1 MLLKKNRNMW
11 TEEKLNDLMTTPS
24 ETLVEDVKKIKGDI
38 MILGAGG
45 KMGPTLAILAKKAIK
60 KANINKRV
68 IAVSRF
74 SDSIARHVL
83 ESNDIEIIAC
93 DLMEEGVIDSL
104 PDAEN
109 IIFMVGRK
117 FGTVGDEIL
126 SWGMNTWLPVH
137 VAKRFKK
144 SNILAFSTGGVYGL
158 APVFDGGSIETDS
171 ISTTSGDYV
180 MSAVGRERMFQ
191 YGAEK
196 YGTKLFLYRLTYAV
210 DLRYGVIYD
219 IASSVINDKPISL
232 KTSLFNC
239 IWQGDAN
246 EIAIRG
252 LLYADNP
259 AVAMNITGPEAVSV
273 KYVANIVGEM
283 VGKTPTFVGE
293 ESIKSSIRNAGKS
306 IETFGY
312 PTVPVN
318 TLIKWTVE
326 WIQSGG
332 RDLGKP
338 THFEEREGKY

>member
-1 MLLKKNRNMW
+1 MW

-45 KMGPTLAILAKKAIK
+45 KMGPTLAILAKNAIK

-74 SDSIARHVL
+74 SDPIARSVL

-93 DLMEEGVIDSL
+93 DLMEDGVIDKL
-104 PDAEN
+104 PDVEN
-109 IIFMVGRK
+109 VIYMVGRK
-117 FGTVGDEIL
+117 FGTVGNEIL
-126 SWGMNTWLPVH
+126 SWGMNTWLPVE
-137 VAKRFKK
+137 VAKRFKE
-144 SNILAFSTGGVYGL
+144 SNILVFSTGGVYGL
-158 APVFDGGSIETDS
+158 TSVFDGGSIETDS

-191 YGAEK
+191 FGSEK
-196 YGTKLFLYRLTYAV
+196 YGTKLFIYRLTYAI
-210 DLRYGVIYD
+210 DLRYGVIHD
-219 IASSVINDKPISL
+219 IATRVINDEPISL

-259 AVAMNITGPEAVSV
+259 AVPMNITGPEAVSV
-273 KYVANIVGEM
+273 RYVANVVGEM
-283 VGKTPTFVGE
+283 VGKKPSFIGE
-293 ESIKSSIRNAGKS
+293 ESVDSSIRNAGKS

-312 PTVPVN
+312 PTVSVN

-326 WIQSGG
+326 WIRFGG

-338 THFEEREGKY
+338 THFEERGGKY